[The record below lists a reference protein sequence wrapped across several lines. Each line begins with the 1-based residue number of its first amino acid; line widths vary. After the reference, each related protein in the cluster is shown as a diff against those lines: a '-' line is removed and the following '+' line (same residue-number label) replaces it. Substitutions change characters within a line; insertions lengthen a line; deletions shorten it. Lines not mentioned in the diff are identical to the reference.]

1 MFTYRLREVDALP
14 DDADNAAVAA
24 ASGCKEVRA
33 TVGDGCSE
41 VAVADSGGIL
51 CLVLFLPLNL

>member
-1 MFTYRLREVDALP
+1 MT
-14 DDADNAAVAA
+14 DDTDNAAVAA

-33 TVGDGCSE
+33 TVGGGCSE

-51 CLVLFLPLNL
+51 L